1 MSKKLKQM
9 LAAYGLVL
17 PSFLTVMLVVA
28 WPILTAIKTSF
39 TDRTPAVLP
48 SITTNTFLKHRV
60 N

>member
-39 TDRTPAVLP
+39 TLSLIHISEPTRP
-48 SITTNTFLKHRV
+48 
-60 N
+60 

>member
-39 TDRTPAVLP
+39 TDPDTGGFYLR
-48 SITTNTFLKHRV
+48 
-60 N
+60 

>member
-39 TDRTPAVLP
+39 TDPDTGGF
-48 SITTNTFLKHRV
+48 TFDNYKYFFGLLRY
-60 N
+60 

>member
-17 PSFLTVMLVVA
+17 PSFLTV
-28 WPILTAIKTSF
+28 
-39 TDRTPAVLP
+39 LP

>member
-39 TDRTPAVLP
+39 TDPDTGGFSLP
-48 SITTNTFLKHRV
+48 NQKKFF
-60 N
+60 